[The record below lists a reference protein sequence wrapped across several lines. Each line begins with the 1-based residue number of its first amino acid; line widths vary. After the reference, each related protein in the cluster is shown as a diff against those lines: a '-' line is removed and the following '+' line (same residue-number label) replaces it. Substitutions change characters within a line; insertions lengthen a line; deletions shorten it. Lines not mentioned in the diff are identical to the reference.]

1 MTDLEQAVAALVA
14 KQKPYTRLWN
24 YYDGEQPLVYTARRL
39 ADLFKHLDAY
49 FAENWCGVVVDAVNE
64 RLRLTGYQTGDSQ
77 AQGLLDQAWTEGD
90 LALEASDIHEAAL
103 VCGESYAIV
112 WPDDEGT
119 PQVYYNDPRLCH
131 VVYDAERRKLARM
144 AAKWWVDE
152 DGYRRVTLYYPDRL
166 EYYRSNKRL
175 DDLDPA
181 AGWRDLSSVADPAVN
196 PYGIVPVFHFRPERR
211 RVKSDLA
218 DALPVQDAINKLLA
232 DMMVAAEFGAFP
244 QRYVISNADTS
255 SLKNA
260 PNEIWELPA
269 GDGAGQPTQAG
280 QFAAVDLGNYISA
293 IDRAVRAMG
302 AITRT
307 PRHYFFNQGGDPSG
321 EALVAMES
329 PLNKKAQDRIDAF
342 TSTHRRLASFLLT
355 LMGRPTPPHQIQ
367 PVFGRP
373 ETVQPLTQSIIRQNG
388 INAGLPLRT
397 QLRREGWTEPEIERM
412 EDDRQAEESVRQTLL
427 AGALLDAQRR
437 FDQGGAA

>member
-1 MTDLEQAVAALVA
+1 MSDLAQAMAALYA
-14 KQKPYTRLWN
+14 KQRPYTRLWN

-39 ADLFKHLDAY
+39 AELFRHLDAY

-64 RLRLTGYQTGDSQ
+64 RLRLTGYQVGDSG
-77 AQGLLDQAWTEGD
+77 AQRLLDQAWAEGD

-112 WPDDEGT
+112 WPDEEGT

-131 VVYDAERRKLARM
+131 VVYDAERRKLARH

-152 DGYRRVTLYYPDRL
+152 DGHRRVTLYYPDRL
-166 EYYRSNKRL
+166 EYYRSQKKH

-181 AGWRDLSSVADPAVN
+181 AGWRDLEASADPAVN
-196 PYGIVPVFHFRPERR
+196 PYGLVPVFHFRPERR

-260 PNEIWELPA
+260 PNEIWELPPA
-269 GDGAGQPTQAG
+269 TARVSP
-280 QFAAVDLGNYISA
+280 
-293 IDRAVRAMG
+293 
-302 AITRT
+302 
-307 PRHYFFNQGGDPSG
+307 PRP
-321 EALVAMES
+321 
-329 PLNKKAQDRIDAF
+329 
-342 TSTHRRLASFLLT
+342 AS
-355 LMGRPTPPHQIQ
+355 
-367 PVFGRP
+367 
-373 ETVQPLTQSIIRQNG
+373 
-388 INAGLPLRT
+388 
-397 QLRREGWTEPEIERM
+397 LRRWIWATTSAPLIGRCER
-412 EDDRQAEESVRQTLL
+412 
-427 AGALLDAQRR
+427 
-437 FDQGGAA
+437 